1 MSILVDKTT
10 RIICQGFT
18 SEQATFHCEQAL
30 ACGTN
35 IVGGVTVG
43 HGGQTHLGR
52 PVFDTVAEAVAETRP
67 DASLIFMPPASA
79 ADAIMEAAEAGIGL
93 IVCVTEN
100 IPLRDIVHVRRALQ
114 GSGIRLVG
122 PNTPGII
129 TPGEAKMG
137 LLPASLFKPG
147 SIGIIS
153 RSSTLLLEAAM
164 QITSLGLG
172 QSTCVGIGGDRVI
185 GIDYVDCLRLFLSD
199 PQTEGIL
206 LIGEIG
212 GALEEKAAAFL
223 AENAIAKPVVAYIA
237 GLHAP
242 AGRRLGHAG
251 ARIAAGHGDA
261 ASKIDALRDAGV
273 IIAETPDTISLTM
286 QRALHLPARN

>member
-1 MSILVDKTT
+1 MAILVDRTT

-18 SEQATFHCEQAL
+18 GEQATFHCEQAL
-30 ACGTN
+30 ACGTA

-43 HGGQTHLGR
+43 HGGKTHLGK
-52 PVFDTVAEAVAETRP
+52 PVFDTVAEAVAETQP
-67 DASLIFMPPASA
+67 DASLIFMPPAHA

-93 IVCVTEN
+93 VVCVTEN

-114 GSGIRLVG
+114 GSGTKLIG

-147 SIGIIS
+147 RIGIIS

-164 QITSLGLG
+164 QTTALELG
-172 QSTCVGIGGDRVI
+172 QSTCVGIGGDRVT
-185 GIDYVDCLRLFLSD
+185 GLDYVDCLRLFLSD
-199 PQTEGIL
+199 PQTEGVL
-206 LIGEIG
+206 MVGEIG
-212 GALEEKAAAFL
+212 GALEEKAAHFL
-223 AENAIAKPVVAYIA
+223 SENPTSKPVAAYIA
-237 GLHAP
+237 GIHAP

-261 ASKIDALRDAGV
+261 ATKIAALRDAG
-273 IIAETPDTISLTM
+273 IAIAETPDTIGLAI
-286 QRALHLPARN
+286 QRALHLPPRG